1 MIRLDQRFFL
11 VRHVMAWPE
20 QDSPI
25 VPALPTWSR
34 QAAAI
39 LWYPGSFAPFHVG
52 HLNCLRA
59 AKKELSEHLHVAG
72 AYVQPQPFG
81 HLAYKL
87 LVSTRAEQIV
97 M

>member
-1 MIRLDQRFFL
+1 ML
-11 VRHVMAWPE
+11 
-20 QDSPI
+20 
-25 VPALPTWSR
+25 T

-59 AKKELSEHLHVAG
+59 AKKELSQQLHLAG

-87 LVSTRAEQIV
+87 LVSTGGGSANRHV
-97 M
+97 MSCEKVLLWVGQQVWKRGRT